1 MLQLPE
7 EGSARV
13 VFPMGLATLTIVAAV
28 VKYTIVALY
37 MRGSGIRPVYECASA
52 LVWRRQVLLMKTVF
66 ILNLLI

>member
-13 VFPMGLATLTIVAAV
+13 VFPMGLATLTIVAAA

-37 MRGSGIRPVYECASA
+37 MRGSGIRPVY
-52 LVWRRQVLLMKTVF
+52 
-66 ILNLLI
+66 